1 MTITAQLIQVHGPA
15 SAAGTVIGTQA
26 LAAPANW
33 TRITT
38 AGTIPPNGCQLKIS
52 SDAEAFR
59 YYVYDPVSSHDPAP
73 GIIPDP
79 RNNGI
84 LVPWFNGYA
93 IVDGIESG
101 ENSQIWVKQA

>member
-26 LAAPANW
+26 IAAPANW
-33 TRITT
+33 TRLTT
-38 AGTIPPNGCQLKIS
+38 FGTIPVNGAQFKIS

-59 YYVYDPVSSHDPAP
+59 FYVYDPVSSQDAAQTV
-73 GIIPDP
+73 IPDI
-79 RNNGI
+79 RHNGV

-93 IVDGIESG
+93 VIDGIESG
-101 ENSQIWVKQA
+101 QNSQLWVKQA